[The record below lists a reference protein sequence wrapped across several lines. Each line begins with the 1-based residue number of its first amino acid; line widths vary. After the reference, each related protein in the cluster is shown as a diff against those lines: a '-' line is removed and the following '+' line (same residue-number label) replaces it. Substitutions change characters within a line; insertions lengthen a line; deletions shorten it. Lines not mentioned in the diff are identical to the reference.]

1 MIVSVAI
8 IAKNA
13 EKDIFECLNSA
24 KIMTDDVVVV
34 LDSTSVD
41 KTEQIAKKWGAK
53 VFEHVFENFSQ
64 QKNLAASYCRRD
76 WVFSLDADERISK
89 KLANEILSLNDKPEI
104 SGYLIPRDN
113 YIFGK
118 RIKHSNWGSKD
129 DTHLWL
135 YRKSKGKWVNDVHEE
150 VVVKGVV
157 AKLAGSKIHFNY
169 SSVTQ
174 FMDKLNDYTTRE
186 IKSQNPIYDFVR
198 RYVWHLGFLDGWHG
212 LFLGYLMMVYHLVV
226 WVKLWQKKNIS

>member
-53 VFEHVFENFSQ
+53 VFENVFENFSQ
-64 QKNLAASYCRRD
+64 QKKLAASYCRRD

-89 KLANEILSLNDKPEI
+89 KLANEILSLNDKQEI
-104 SGYLIPRDN
+104 
-113 YIFGK
+113 
-118 RIKHSNWGSKD
+118 
-129 DTHLWL
+129 
-135 YRKSKGKWVNDVHEE
+135 
-150 VVVKGVV
+150 
-157 AKLAGSKIHFNY
+157 
-169 SSVTQ
+169 
-174 FMDKLNDYTTRE
+174 
-186 IKSQNPIYDFVR
+186 
-198 RYVWHLGFLDGWHG
+198 
-212 LFLGYLMMVYHLVV
+212 
-226 WVKLWQKKNIS
+226 